1 MSKTRYFGVF
11 RPTGATVHTNQGE
24 IWCGLA
30 YHMFTMACYIFT
42 LNGKGA
48 VGIAILP
55 VLQRL
60 GDAYTVSG

>member
-1 MSKTRYFGVF
+1 
-11 RPTGATVHTNQGE
+11 
-24 IWCGLA
+24 
-30 YHMFTMACYIFT
+30 MFTMACYIFT